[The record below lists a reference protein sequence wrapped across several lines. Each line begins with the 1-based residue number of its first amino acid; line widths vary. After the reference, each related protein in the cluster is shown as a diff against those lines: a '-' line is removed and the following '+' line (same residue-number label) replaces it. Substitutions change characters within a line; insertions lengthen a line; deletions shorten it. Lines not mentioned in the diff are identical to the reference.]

1 MMQTSQQLRADQDMI
16 VATGVLRIHS
26 YSVDSADLPEFLKR
40 RATVIDVI
48 RSAHPGLTSTRLAR
62 LEDGTYTDTWRWDSF
77 QSMAAA
83 FPMAQS
89 ADAAA
94 AWMLTK
100 NASAT
105 NAEVINEN

>member
-1 MMQTSQQLRADQDMI
+1 MMQTSQQLQADQDVV
-16 VATGVLRIHS
+16 VAAGVVRIHS
-26 YSVDSADLPEFLKR
+26 YSVDAADLPEFLER
-40 RATVIDVI
+40 RATVIDAI

-62 LEDGTYTDTWRWDSF
+62 LEDGTYTDTWHWDSF
-77 QSMAAA
+77 RSMAAA

-94 AWMLTK
+94 AWALTN

-105 NAEVINEN
+105 SGQVINEH

>member
-1 MMQTSQQLRADQDMI
+1 MI
-16 VATGVLRIHS
+16 DA
-26 YSVDSADLPEFLKR
+26 
-40 RATVIDVI
+40 I

-62 LEDGTYTDTWRWDSF
+62 LEDGTYTDTWQWDSF
-77 QSMAAA
+77 QSMVAA

-94 AWMLTK
+94 AWALTN

-105 NAEVINEN
+105 SGQVINEH